1 MKNFRTWGK
10 KPFKVAVVHG
20 GPGDPG
26 YMAPVARELAKK
38 TGVLEPLQTKKTIDG
53 QVEELA
59 DILKKHANI
68 PVVLIG
74 HSWGATLS
82 YITTARHPNLIKRL
96 ILIGTVPLE
105 GKDMPDYTPTWLSR
119 LSEEERVEFLS
130 LEKLVWDG
138 GVEDKREPMGRL
150 FRLITKAEAY
160 EPVPQKDE
168 VLEYQLDINMAIG
181 LEVRKLLVGR
191 ELMELGSKIACPV
204 VAIHGD
210 FDVRPADAV
219 KGSLSRVLED
229 FKFIL
234 LEKCG
239 HLPWMERYARDKFFE
254 VLKKEI
260 M

>member
-26 YMAPVARELAKK
+26 YMAPVARELSKS
-38 TGVLEPLQTKKTIDG
+38 TGVLEPLQTKNSIDG

-59 DILKKHANI
+59 DVLKKQADI
-68 PVVLIG
+68 PIVLIG

-96 ILIGTVPLE
+96 VLIGTVPL
-105 GKDMPDYTPTWLSR
+105 GAKDMPDYMPILLDR

-138 GVEDKREPMGRL
+138 GAEDKSEPMGRL

-160 EPVPQKDE
+160 EPIPHKNE
-168 VLEYQLDINMAIG
+168 VLEYQLDINMAVG
-181 LEVRKLLVGR
+181 LEVRKLLAGG

-210 FDVRPADAV
+210 FDVRPADDV
-219 KGSLSRVLED
+219 KGSLSRILKD

-239 HLPWMERYARDKFFE
+239 HEPWVERHAREKFFE
-254 VLKKEI
+254 ILKKEI
-260 M
+260 G

>member
-20 GPGDPG
+20 GPGAPG
-26 YMAPVARELAKK
+26 YIAPVAEELSK
-38 TGVLEPLQTKKTIDG
+38 TMGVLEHLQTKNSIDG

-59 DILKKHANI
+59 DVLNKQADI

-82 YITTARHPNLIKRL
+82 YITTARHPHLVKKL
-96 ILIGTVPLE
+96 VLVGTVPLE
-105 GKDMPDYTPTWLSR
+105 GKAIQDYTPTWLSR

-130 LEKLVWDG
+130 LEKLAWDG
-138 GVEDKREPMGRL
+138 GAEDKSAAMGRL

-160 EPVPQKDE
+160 EPIPHKNE

-181 LEVRKLLVGR
+181 LEVKKLLAGG
-191 ELMELGSKIACPV
+191 ELKELGSNIVCPV
-204 VAIHGD
+204 VVIHGD

-219 KGSLSRVLED
+219 KGSLSRIIKD
-229 FKFIL
+229 FKFVL

-239 HLPWMERYARDKFFE
+239 HFPWIEKYARDEFFDI
-254 VLKKEI
+254 LKKEI
-260 M
+260 